1 MRSSPLALT
10 PLLATILLAAAG
22 CEGAITRDHAMPPVA
37 PVPSDGGGW
46 RPPNPTDAGSPGVAP
61 PPAYDAGGIAPPPP
75 AVDAGVPGGG
85 GDPLGP
91 CGGTEAECLAA
102 RVINEYRVAHV
113 HQGECNEPLRW
124 HDTLGRLAHEHQSG
138 PFVRHSSHG
147 YVENVGQAYGVRETA
162 EYIIQWEAGIEEH
175 CRADGSYTVSHH
187 CATMF
192 CNNRTIGVGVYENG
206 GTTYMTMMFGDENG
220 NPSW

>member
-1 MRSSPLALT
+1 MRSSLLCLA
-10 PLLATILLAAAG
+10 LLATSA
-22 CEGAITRDHAMPPVA
+22 CEGAITRDHAMPPVP
-37 PVPSDGGGW
+37 PVPSDGGSW
-46 RPPNPTDAGSPGVAP
+46 RPPSPVDAGTMTP
-61 PPAYDAGGIAPPPP
+61 PPGHDAGTSPPTPG
-75 AVDAGVPGGG
+75 VDAGVPGGG
-85 GDPLGP
+85 DDALGT
-91 CGGTEAECLAA
+91 CTGAEAECLAA

-124 HDTLGRLAHEHQSG
+124 HETLGRLAHEHQSG

-162 EYIIQWEAGIEEH
+162 EYIVMWEAGIEEH
-175 CRADGSYTVSHH
+175 CRSDGSYEVSHH

-192 CNNRTIGVGVYENG
+192 CNNRTIGVGVYESG